1 MKKIFLSLLLVISF
15 LFLSGF
21 TTLAESEVN
30 VHAQATQPKYLEI
43 IEYQNYSYLQ
53 ENENTYEY
61 LVTYTTT
68 SSVPETIGTND
79 YFLFEKINIKF
90 IKGIDRNTNS
100 YEFDDKVVVSNI
112 TYIYFRV
119 TILKSVVDY
128 EYYGNLTRLFNQNT
142 VMYINAT
149 NAVYDEYDRGYN
161 DGYNEGYIEGYD
173 EGYNE
178 GYEDGRIIIVG
189 RAPDNDY
196 NFNNFG
202 EPIIGTAYAN
212 RLYYSTGLGRVPVIS
227 NELFVGYN
235 NIMIATFYGVFFYD
249 SNGNEIGDIIINCG
263 NTSSCENAEGYG
275 EKFDYMA
282 NSIDFAYNFAIYLN
296 KYDIDYENVEFV
308 ELQFITKQ
316 FPTAGWHEH
325 FKNDLYFSFNY
336 EHSFLRINLYQQGYN
351 DGFEEGEKVGSGIAT
366 REAYE
371 LGYETGYKD
380 GLKKANV
387 DPFIANFDKWIV
399 PAIIIVMLLGG
410 YFAIR
415 RQKTE
420 E

>member
-1 MKKIFLSLLLVISF
+1 MKKIFLSLVLVISF
-15 LFLSGF
+15 IFLSGF
-21 TTLAESEVN
+21 STLAENEVK
-30 VHAQATQPKYLEI
+30 AQEYPSGLYKATYERFQYI
-43 IEYQNYSYLQ
+43 Q
-53 ENENTYEY
+53 ENARTHEY
-61 LVTYTTT
+61 MVYYV
-68 SSVPETIGTND
+68 VPFVINETISEND
-79 YFLFEKINIKF
+79 YYLINNIDEAF
-90 IKGIDRNTNS
+90 RKGINRNTNS
-100 YEFDDKVVVSNI
+100 YILENQVIDSVNGQTWFYV
-112 TYIYFRV
+112 RV
-119 TILKSVVDY
+119 TVLTSLLDSKYPDGMVPLFENDTTFYINTRFSVNY
-128 EYYGNLTRLFNQNT
+128 EY
-142 VMYINAT
+142 
-149 NAVYDEYDRGYN
+149 ERGYN
-161 DGYNEGYIEGYD
+161 DGYNEGYND
-173 EGYNE
+173 
-178 GYEDGRIIIVG
+178 GYEDGRVIVVG

-235 NIMIATFYGVFFYD
+235 NDMIATFYGVFFYD
-249 SNGNEIGDIIINCG
+249 SNGNDIGDIIINCG

-275 EKFDYMA
+275 EKFNYMA
-282 NSIDFAYNFAIYLN
+282 NSIDFAYNFAVYLN

-371 LGYETGYKD
+371 LGYETGYQD

-420 E
+420 DI